1 MAARL
6 TDRQK
11 KKILADYVELQSYN
25 AVGKKNGVAGNTVKR
40 IVAESQGIAEKIEQ
54 KKAQNTADIIEHMEK
69 HRKAVCDILD
79 AGLEVL
85 PEKIRN
91 ARTASEVTT
100 AMGTLIDKWAMIGG
114 SPADTVREDAL
125 SQSLKEMAKELESD
139 D

>member
-69 HRKAVCDILD
+69 QRKVVCDILD

-100 AMGTLIDKWAMIGG
+100 AMGTLIDKWAMVQEKTG
-114 SPADTVREDAL
+114 DNN
-125 SQSLKEMAKELESD
+125 D
-139 D
+139 DGVMVVIDV

>member
-25 AVGKKNGVAGNTVKR
+25 AVAKIHGVARQTVKN
-40 IVAESQGIAEKIEQ
+40 IVATNPEIGQELQ
-54 KKAQNTADIIEHMEK
+54 RKKEQNTADILAHMDRQRE
-69 HRKAVCDILD
+69 AVCEIIDV
-79 AGLEVL
+79 GLEVL

-100 AMGTLIDKWAMIGG
+100 AIGTLIDKYAVLRDKG
-114 SPADTVREDAL
+114 ADEVRII
-125 SQSLKEMAKELESD
+125 D
-139 D
+139 DL

>member
-69 HRKAVCDILD
+69 QRKAVSDIHD

-100 AMGTLIDKWAMIGG
+100 AMGTLIDKYAMLREKVGD
-114 SPADTVREDAL
+114 SNADKVEVVIDV
-125 SQSLKEMAKELESD
+125 
-139 D
+139 

>member
-25 AVGKKNGVAGNTVKR
+25 AVAKIHGVARQTVKN
-40 IVAESQGIAEKIEQ
+40 IVTTSPEIGQELQ
-54 KKAQNTADIIEHMEK
+54 RKKEQNTADILAHMDRQRET
-69 HRKAVCDILD
+69 VCEIIDV
-79 AGLEVL
+79 GLEVL

-100 AMGTLIDKWAMIGG
+100 AIGTLIDKYAVLRDKG
-114 SPADTVREDAL
+114 ADEV
-125 SQSLKEMAKELESD
+125 KIID
-139 D
+139 DL